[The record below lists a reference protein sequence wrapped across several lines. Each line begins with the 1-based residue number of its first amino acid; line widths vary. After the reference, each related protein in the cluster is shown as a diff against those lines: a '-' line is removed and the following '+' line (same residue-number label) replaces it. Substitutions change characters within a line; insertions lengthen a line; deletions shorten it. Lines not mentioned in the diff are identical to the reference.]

1 VAGVTRSLLRVDQ
14 LADYIGQSKAWC
26 RTALADGTIAGGRKV
41 RGRWMVTR
49 ADVDVWLDAG
59 RPERVVGDVVAYA
72 PPPRVMSRTVA

>member
-1 VAGVTRSLLRVDQ
+1 VTRSLLRVDQ